1 MLEWQEKHQWDM
13 ILEEILKDKQEC
25 SVKRQAGRS
34 KIKKNQEQTWGK
46 VQQHGE
52 TVLGIIFF
60 FAEIKCKIRPGK
72 MPDADGE
79 GYKR

>member
-1 MLEWQEKHQWDM
+1 MQCEKTGRQ
-13 ILEEILKDKQEC
+13 KQN
-25 SVKRQAGRS
+25 Q
-34 KIKKNQEQTWGK
+34 KKSRANMGQGLAAWRNSAWYYYY
-46 VQQHGE
+46 
-52 TVLGIIFF
+52 F